1 MQLANQFI
9 HSDEGR
15 KGLQDV
21 GAEVFLR
28 SWGVLDVIGGR
39 IEHLSLILFPGRPRE
54 EVRTV
59 RFVLVL
65 GDDDFGFV
73 LRNLVFY
80 YDPDVSRESYTMVQL
95 DKVLVC

>member
-21 GAEVFLR
+21 GAEVFFRPGCILY
-28 SWGVLDVIGGR
+28 VIAGR

-59 RFVLVL
+59 RLIL
-65 GDDDFGFV
+65 GDGDVLGFV
-73 LRNLVFY
+73 LQNLVLR
-80 YDPDVSRESYTMVQL
+80 YDPDVSRESYAMVQL

>member
-1 MQLANQFI
+1 MQLTNQFI

-21 GAEVFLR
+21 GAEVFFRPGCILY
-28 SWGVLDVIGGR
+28 VIAGR

-54 EVRTV
+54 EVRTM
-59 RFVLVL
+59 RLVL
-65 GDDDFGFV
+65 LDFFGALGFV
-73 LRNLVFY
+73 LRNLVLR
-80 YDPDVSRESYTMVQL
+80 YDPDVSRESYAMVQL